1 MFATQLCIAV
11 GLTLGLS
18 SSHKAFVCEV
28 MPIVVKESEK
38 RGIDPVV
45 FSSLIFHESAFRPRV
60 VSHAGA
66 CGLTQ
71 VLPQYSD
78 YTCEQL
84 KRPKIAIK
92 AGTIAL
98 KYWLTRAKGDL
109 EKALCGYNA
118 GNICIDKP
126 NSRISRR
133 VKRRYSRSI
142 FRLAIDFRATAKDK
156 LFEDHRF
163 FEKVVDDDDNLD

>member
-18 SSHKAFVCEV
+18 SSHKALVCEV
-28 MPIVVKESEK
+28 MPSVVEESEK

-60 VSHAGA
+60 VSIAGA

-71 VLPQYSD
+71 VLPQYSE

-98 KYWLTRAKGDL
+98 KYWLTRAKGDM

-118 GNICIDKP
+118 GNICINKP
-126 NSRISRR
+126 NSRTSRG
-133 VKRRYSRSI
+133 VKRRYSKSI
-142 FRLAIDFRATAKDK
+142 LRLAGEIKLTAQDKFFDDFR
-156 LFEDHRF
+156 FYN
-163 FEKVVDDDDNLD
+163 KVTEDDNFD

>member
-18 SSHKAFVCEV
+18 SSHKALVCEV
-28 MPIVVKESEK
+28 MPSVVEESEK
-38 RGIDPVV
+38 RGLDPVV
-45 FSSLIFHESAFRPRV
+45 FSSLIFHESAFRPRA

-84 KRPKIAIK
+84 KRPKTSIK
-92 AGTIAL
+92 AGTVAL
-98 KYWLTRAKGDL
+98 QYWLARAKGDI

-118 GNICIDKP
+118 GNICINKP
-126 NSRISRR
+126 NSKTSRG
-133 VKRRYSRSI
+133 VKRRYSKSI
-142 FRLAIDFRATAKDK
+142 LRLADEIRATAQDK
-156 LFEDHRF
+156 FFDDFRF
-163 FEKVVDDDDNLD
+163 YNKVIDDDNVD

>member
-11 GLTLGLS
+11 VATLGMPS
-18 SSHKAFVCEV
+18 VQSRTVCEV
-28 MPIVVKESEK
+28 MPSIVEESEK

-45 FSSLIFHESAFRPRV
+45 FSSLIFHESAFRPRA
-60 VSHAGA
+60 VSRAGA

-84 KRPKIAIK
+84 KRPKTSIK
-92 AGTIAL
+92 AGTVAL
-98 KYWLTRAKGDL
+98 QYWLARAKGDM

-118 GNICIDKP
+118 GNICINKP
-126 NSRISRR
+126 NSRTSRA
-133 VKRRYSRSI
+133 VKRRYSKSI
-142 FRLAIDFRATAKDK
+142 LRLAEEIKLTAQDKFFDDFR
-156 LFEDHRF
+156 FYN
-163 FEKVVDDDDNLD
+163 KVTDDDNLD

>member
-11 GLTLGLS
+11 VATLGMS
-18 SSHKAFVCEV
+18 SVQNRTVCEI
-28 MPIVVKESEK
+28 MPSVVEESEK

-60 VSHAGA
+60 VSSAGA

-84 KRPKIAIK
+84 KRPKTSIR

-98 KYWLTRAKGDL
+98 QYWLTRAKGNV

-118 GNICIDKP
+118 GNVCINKP
-126 NSRISRR
+126 KSRTARI
-133 VKRRYSRSI
+133 VTRRYSKSI
-142 FRLAIDFRATAKDK
+142 FRLAAEIRAMAKDK
-156 LFEDHRF
+156 LFDDFRF
-163 FEKVVDDDDNLD
+163 YNKVVDDDNID

>member
-11 GLTLGLS
+11 GLTLGLAN
-18 SSHKAFVCEV
+18 SHKSFVCEV
-28 MPIVVKESEK
+28 MPSVVEESDK

-60 VSHAGA
+60 VSIAGA

-84 KRPKIAIK
+84 KRPKTAIK

-118 GNICIDKP
+118 GNICINKP
-126 NSRISRR
+126 NSRTSKS
-133 VKRRYSRSI
+133 VKRKYSKSI
-142 FRLAIDFRATAKDK
+142 IKLANDFRHTAREKF
-156 LFEDHRF
+156 FEDHRF
-163 FEKVVDDDDNLD
+163 FNKVVDEDDIID

>member
-11 GLTLGLS
+11 VATLGMPS
-18 SSHKAFVCEV
+18 VQSRTVCEV
-28 MPIVVKESEK
+28 MPSIVEESEK

-45 FSSLIFHESAFRPRV
+45 FSSLIFHESAFRPRA
-60 VSHAGA
+60 VSRAGA

-84 KRPKIAIK
+84 KRPKTSIK
-92 AGTIAL
+92 AGTVAL
-98 KYWLTRAKGDL
+98 QCWLARAKGDI

-118 GNICIDKP
+118 GNVCINKP
-126 NSRISRR
+126 NSRASKIVR
-133 VKRRYSRSI
+133 RRYSKSI
-142 FRLAIDFRATAKDK
+142 LRLAEEIKLTAQDKFFDDFR
-156 LFEDHRF
+156 FYN
-163 FEKVVDDDDNLD
+163 KVTEDDNLD

>member
-11 GLTLGLS
+11 VATLGMS
-18 SSHKAFVCEV
+18 SVQNRTACEI
-28 MPIVVKESEK
+28 MPNIVEESEK

-71 VLPQYSD
+71 VLPKYSD

-84 KRPKIAIK
+84 KKPKTAVRE
-92 AGTIAL
+92 GTKAL
-98 KYWLTRAKGDL
+98 KYWLTRAKGDM

-118 GNICIDKP
+118 GNICVNKP
-126 NSRISRR
+126 NSRVSIG
-133 VKRRYSRSI
+133 VKRRYSKSI
-142 FRLAIDFRATAKDK
+142 LRLAAEIRETAQDKFFDDFR
-156 LFEDHRF
+156 FYN
-163 FEKVVDDDDNLD
+163 KVTDDDIID

>member
-18 SSHKAFVCEV
+18 SSHKALVCEV
-28 MPIVVKESEK
+28 MPSIVEESEK

-60 VSHAGA
+60 VSIAGA

-84 KRPKIAIK
+84 KRPKTAIK
-92 AGTIAL
+92 AGTVAL

-118 GNICIDKP
+118 GNICINKP
-126 NSRISRR
+126 NSRTSKR

-142 FRLAIDFRATAKDK
+142 IKLASDFRSTAKDK
-156 LFEDHRF
+156 FFEDHRF
-163 FEKVVDDDDNLD
+163 FDKVVDDDDIID

>member
-11 GLTLGLS
+11 GLTLGLT
-18 SSHKAFVCEV
+18 SSHKALVCEV
-28 MPIVVKESEK
+28 MPSVVEESEK
-38 RGIDPVV
+38 RGLDPVV
-45 FSSLIFHESAFRPRV
+45 FSSLIFHESA
-60 VSHAGA
+60 
-66 CGLTQ
+66 
-71 VLPQYSD
+71 

-84 KRPKIAIK
+84 KRPKTAIK

-118 GNICIDKP
+118 GNVCINKP
-126 NSRISRR
+126 SSRISRI

-142 FRLAIDFRATAKDK
+142 IKLASDFRSTAKNK
-156 LFEDHRF
+156 FFEDHRF
-163 FEKVVDDDDNLD
+163 FDKVVDDDIID